1 VGRGIVVN
9 LAWPRRD
16 VYNAT
21 PPFHRYLQW
30 GAVLFVGIIAS
41 VGFAY
46 YWFVLR
52 HNSGVLADHAAES
65 PAIPN
70 EEAAQ

>member
-1 VGRGIVVN
+1 
-9 LAWPRRD
+9 
-16 VYNAT
+16 
-21 PPFHRYLQW
+21 
-30 GAVLFVGIIAS
+30 VLFVGIIAS

-52 HNSGVLADHAAES
+52 HNSGVLADHAAGS